1 MTLDTIYNEDCLEG
15 MRQIEDGTID
25 LIVTD
30 PPYNI
35 GKEKELGKT
44 WDIIDNYQEWML
56 DVFKECERVLKP
68 NGVLYF
74 FHNDIPQMFRLMN
87 NLEDNTSFFFNSF
100 CVWYKEG
107 WRANSYSQTGREDAN
122 YVLRQW
128 FNVCEYFAEYWKMGE
143 IETDNKTG
151 LKTILGCTDLF
162 PSIRQWLADEFKRL
176 GIRKSDVDKL
186 ARERLKMTGIF
197 NSCFRDS
204 NFTIPTKEEWDACF
218 EPLGFRKEYNGTT
231 GYDALRLEYEALRLE
246 YEALRPYHLQD
257 QNHCNVFTN
266 QQPMGERL
274 HTCQKPVDMI
284 RRLVLTSSRKD
295 ETILDPF
302 MGSGTTAIACIKE
315 RRHFIGFELSKE
327 YFDKA
332 VRRIKAE
339 QAQLTLF

>member
-1 MTLDTIYNEDCLEG
+1 M
-15 MRQIEDGTID
+15 
-25 LIVTD
+25 
-30 PPYNI
+30 
-35 GKEKELGKT
+35 
-44 WDIIDNYQEWML
+44 
-56 DVFKECERVLKP
+56 
-68 NGVLYF
+68 
-74 FHNDIPQMFRLMN
+74 
-87 NLEDNTSFFFNSF
+87 
-100 CVWYKEG
+100 
-107 WRANSYSQTGREDAN
+107 
-122 YVLRQW
+122 RQW

-231 GYDALRLEYEALRLE
+231 GYEALRLEYEALRLALRLE

-295 ETILDPF
+295 ETVLDPF
-302 MGSGTTAIACIKE
+302 MGSGFYD
-315 RRHFIGFELSKE
+315 RHPLASRSVGDFIGFEL
-327 YFDKA
+327 
-332 VRRIKAE
+332 
-339 QAQLTLF
+339 